1 MCVSGHSCPLP
12 LFLLL
17 FSNAISRL
25 EQLKGAIK
33 EIDYQFDDILTVSG
47 TGLVTRER
55 LDGRDTLLSLASK

>member
-1 MCVSGHSCPLP
+1 
-12 LFLLL
+12 LFL
-17 FSNAISRL
+17 FSNAISKL
-25 EQLKGAIK
+25 EQLKRAIK